1 MKKIAMF
8 MSAAALAFTFA
19 SCDKEGKDP
28 IDLDNVTEDGF
39 YVAGPATGASDI
51 ATEYMMTAGVNEV
64 LMDKEG
70 KSWSESKRAGMYEK
84 YIVLE
89 GGKEF
94 ELVLYANGE
103 KVRYS
108 AELADFDTKEKGD
121 NPTADYDMVKRGS
134 LVTGS
139 NAPAMKVEKT
149 GLYHIVLDLN
159 EGNDLPFGA
168 QIVLARVTWGV
179 RGDMNSWG
187 FTAFPEPAKYSNDGI
202 TWVLEDQKLGVG
214 GSFKFAYNHAWKI
227 NLDDAEKVKAHT
239 NLGDKEQNGGANI
252 AVDKGGLYKITLTY
266 KLATGDISASY
277 DSKVELTQA
286 SSLPSEMFMIGQ
298 NFGGWNWESAGV
310 RSLTPVNGAEGHFWT
325 VVYLAANEGVKLATE
340 KTWDAAFGKL
350 ATNEGGFQ
358 NDNDGNACVAE
369 AGLYLIYAD
378 MENSKMSITPAV
390 VCGLGDAF
398 GGWDSTNAGQVVM
411 TVADGKAS
419 VTATASGLLR
429 SFVKI
434 DGIDAWKVEFSV
446 FNGNI
451 VYRGNGGDFN
461 DTTAATVSAGQTIT
475 YDFNANTATIQ

>member
-1 MKKIAMF
+1 
-8 MSAAALAFTFA
+8 MSALALAFTFA
-19 SCDKEGKDP
+19 SCDKGGKDP

-39 YVAGPATGASDI
+39 YLAGPATGASAI
-51 ATEYMMTAGVNEV
+51 SAEYMMTAGVNEV
-64 LMDKEG
+64 LMDPEG
-70 KSWSESKRAGMYEK
+70 EYKLSWSESKRAGMYEK

-89 GGKEF
+89 GGKDF

-103 KVRYS
+103 QLRYS
-108 AELADFDTKEKGD
+108 AELADYDTKELKN
-121 NPTADYDMVKRGS
+121 NPTADYGMLKRGS
-134 LVTGS
+134 LVTGAD
-139 NAPAMKVEKT
+139 APTMKVEKT

-168 QIVLARVTWGV
+168 QIVVAPVTWGV
-179 RGDMNSWG
+179 RGDMNGWG
-187 FTAFPEPAKYSNDGI
+187 FTPFPEPAKYSNDGI

-239 NLGDKEQNGGANI
+239 NLGKDMQNGGDNI
-252 AVDKGGLYKITLTY
+252 SVDKGGLYKITLTY

-277 DSKVELTQA
+277 DSNAELTQA

-298 NFGGWNWESAGV
+298 NFGEWNWESAGV

-325 VVYLAANEGVKLATE
+325 VVYLAAQEGVKLATE
-340 KTWDAAFGKL
+340 KKWDAAFGKL
-350 ATNEGGFQ
+350 LTNEGGFQ
-358 NDNDGNACVAE
+358 NDKDGNAFVAE

-390 VCGLGDAF
+390 LCGLGDAF
-398 GGWDSTNAGQVVM
+398 GGWDSTSAGQVVM
-411 TVADGKAS
+411 TVANDGKAS
-419 VTATASGLLR
+419 VVATANGLLR

-446 FNGNI
+446 LNGNI